1 MSIDRL
7 KDHWREQRMFLGR
20 IIAAA
25 VIVTLL
31 AGLLMYRLV
40 DLQVVHFEHF
50 SRLSQGNRVRL
61 EPVPPVRGL
70 LFDRAGRPLAEN
82 QPVYQLELVPEQVKD
97 LQATLDGLVTL
108 GLVRTEDLPRIQS
121 QIRSQRRFEPAILR
135 ARLSDEEAAR
145 FAVNRPRFTG
155 VDIQARLARRYP
167 LGARGAHAVG
177 YVGAISEPDLRRLDT
192 ANYAGTAQTGK
203 VGAERAYEDLL
214 HGTTGFRQVLVNAQG
229 RALQEL
235 ERNDA
240 VPGRN
245 VYLTLDLELQA
256 AAEDA
261 LGERRGAIVAHR
273 PAQRPGA
280 GARQHARLRPQPVQ
294 HGHPA
299 PQRTGHCRK
308 TWTSPCSTAPC
319 AASTRPAR
327 PSSRCWGSPGC
338 THGITT
344 PLDTMWCPGWFSLPN
359 TPTATGTGNGKAT
372 GRWTSTDSIAQSC
385 DVYFYRP
392 GGRARHRPHA
402 RFPRFASGS
411 AQPPGSTY
419 PARSGGLLPSRDW
432 KRSAFRR
439 RAGPGLVPRR
449 NRDHRHRPGLHA
461 GHADAAGAGHC
472 DPRQSRP
479 GLPPHPAGGGR
490 GPRERRCAR
499 NSTRSRCRRSSS
511 SLRMSRKPST
521 PWWPWCTGERGTAR
535 AIGLDSPWTIAGK
548 TGTAQVFRIAQDEE
562 YDEDEVE
569 ERHRPHALF
578 VGFAPAEN
586 PRIAIAVLV
595 ENGGSGSGAAAPIA
609 RIRDRQLARQGAA
622 DRGRIFIRLRR
633 QAGRSAWARVSWLCS
648 GLDAPLLAGLLA
660 VAACR
665 PGGACTARAAR
676 TRSC

>member
-97 LQATLDGLVTL
+97 LEATLDGLVAL
-108 GLVRTEDLPRIQS
+108 ELVRTEDLPRIRN

-167 LGARGAHAVG
+167 LGARAAHAVG
-177 YVGAISEPDLRRLDT
+177 YVGAISEPDLKRLET

-203 VGAERAYEDLL
+203 VGAERAWEDLL

-229 RALQEL
+229 RTLQEL

-261 LGERRGAIVAHR
+261 LGERRGAIVALDPR
-273 PAQRPGA
+273 NGQVLALASMPGYDPNLFSMGIPQTLYQGLQEDLDQPMFNRALRGQYPPGSTIKPMLALA
-280 GARQHARLRPQPVQ
+280 GLHYGV
-294 HGHPA
+294 
-299 PQRTGHCRK
+299 
-308 TWTSPCSTAPC
+308 
-319 AASTRPAR
+319 
-327 PSSRCWGSPGC
+327 
-338 THGITT
+338 TT
-344 PLDTMWCPGWFSLPN
+344 PLDTVWCPGWFSLPN
-359 TPTATGTGNGKAT
+359 HSHRYRDWKREGHG
-372 GRWTSTDSIAQSC
+372 SVDLEDSVAQSC
-385 DVYFYRP
+385 DVYYYRLAVALGIDRMHEFLALFGLGAATGIDIP
-392 GGRARHRPHA
+392 GERD
-402 RFPRFASGS
+402 
-411 AQPPGSTY
+411 
-419 PARSGGLLPSRDW
+419 GLLPSRDW

-439 RAGPGLVPRR
+439 PQDQVWFPGETVITGIGQGYMLATPMQLAQATAILA
-449 NRDHRHRPGLHA
+449 NRGQGYRPTLL
-461 GHADAAGAGHC
+461 AAVE
-472 DPRQSRP
+472 DPLSGVREKFAPQP
-479 GLPPHPAGGGR
+479 LPPLQFAPAQV
-490 GPRERRCAR
+490 EEAVDA
-499 NSTRSRCRRSSS
+499 
-511 SLRMSRKPST
+511 MVAVVH
-521 PWWPWCTGERGTAR
+521 GERGTAR
-535 AIGLDSPWTIAGK
+535 AVGVDSRWTIAGK
-548 TGTAQVFRIAQDEE
+548 TGTAQVVGIAQGAE
-562 YDEDEVE
+562 YDEEQVE

-578 VGFAPAEN
+578 IAFAPAEN

-595 ENGGSGSGAAAPIA
+595 ENGASGSAAAAPIA
-609 RIRDRQLARQGAA
+609 RTLIDNWL
-622 DRGRIFIRLRR
+622 GRE
-633 QAGRSAWARVSWLCS
+633 
-648 GLDAPLLAGLLA
+648 
-660 VAACR
+660 
-665 PGGACTARAAR
+665 GG
-676 TRSC
+676 